1 MISRRAIVLVVT
13 ALVSLFVTVL
23 SLSAFA
29 SVAHAAD
36 GASSTG
42 TDQLFV
48 DRINSPVW
56 EHDFVGSKYRELSS
70 NGLFVDL
77 EQRSGGFDTA
87 IQGDYSIARVDQVS
101 NDYAIA
107 ARLRVDGGGSG
118 EWWYGPKLSVNW
130 VTDCGDSNGCAGWF
144 ENYVIEKANISPAEY
159 DARLGHGYLGST
171 FQDGSEYKHYRTE
184 FSNWV
189 QFYAIRQDYRNRG
202 TTTIKPIFEMWRA
215 NGLPNLRVDS
225 VRINLETNQHNFR
238 SFTID
243 NFCLPESFTDG
254 SCANPNAETPVSVPA
269 DQDGAIPTNA
279 RIRDAWQGR
288 YLHAQSPDDYS
299 PSQSAP
305 LNRDWTAQQWVL
317 ERVRGDIYR
326 IRNQWTGDYLSVP
339 STKAWAEVQTSPLNR
354 SWLSQQWHLEP
365 VGDQYRI
372 RNVWSRRYLHTSEDD
387 WSTMTQAPFR
397 RHWLSMKFDLEPSSE
412 R

>member
-1 MISRRAIVLVVT
+1 
-13 ALVSLFVTVL
+13 
-23 SLSAFA
+23 
-29 SVAHAAD
+29 
-36 GASSTG
+36 
-42 TDQLFV
+42 
-48 DRINSPVW
+48 
-56 EHDFVGSKYRELSS
+56 
-70 NGLFVDL
+70 
-77 EQRSGGFDTA
+77 
-87 IQGDYSIARVDQVS
+87 
-101 NDYAIA
+101 
-107 ARLRVDGGGSG
+107 
-118 EWWYGPKLSVNW
+118 
-130 VTDCGDSNGCAGWF
+130 
-144 ENYVIEKANISPAEY
+144 
-159 DARLGHGYLGST
+159 
-171 FQDGSEYKHYRTE
+171 
-184 FSNWV
+184 
-189 QFYAIRQDYRNRG
+189 
-202 TTTIKPIFEMWRA
+202 MWRA

-305 LNRDWTAQQWVL
+305 LNPEWTAQQWVL

-372 RNVWSRRYLHTSEDD
+372 RNVWSGRYLHTSEDD